1 MVRSVTSETSVIKEI
16 KSVVAIPH
24 MVLLMMMKMTII
36 IMVEVTDLF
45 FSSESFTCV
54 CRYTGRVPYL

>member
-1 MVRSVTSETSVIKEI
+1 
-16 KSVVAIPH
+16 